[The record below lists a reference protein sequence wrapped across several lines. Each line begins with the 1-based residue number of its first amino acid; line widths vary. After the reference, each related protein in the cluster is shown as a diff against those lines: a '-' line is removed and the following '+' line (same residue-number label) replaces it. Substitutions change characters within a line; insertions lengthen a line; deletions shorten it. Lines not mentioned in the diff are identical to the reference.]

1 MIALES
7 GAEEKTI
14 VLRDALESRG
24 VFGSVFCAPATATK
38 RSLIRLSVNC
48 NHSYSQLN
56 RVIDV
61 CRDIRN
67 EVDLANWPSTRRG
80 GKRPALVRANA
91 A

>member
-1 MIALES
+1 MLLQRCLRVES
-7 GAEEKTI
+7 
-14 VLRDALESRG
+14 LN
-24 VFGSVFCAPATATK
+24 GSVFCAPATATK

-61 CRDIRN
+61 CRDIRD

-80 GKRPALVRANA
+80 GKRPALARANA